1 VHRLSWFAILGLL
14 SLFCGLGDLATAA
27 ERPPNIVFILA
38 DDLGYGDVRCLNPVR
53 GQIPTPHMD
62 RLAAQG
68 MVFTDAH
75 STSAVCTPSRYALLT
90 GRYNWRTRLQ
100 QGVLGGFSPPLIAAD
115 RLTLPGLLRQHG
127 YRTACLGKWHLGMTM
142 PGQPGVRMGDG
153 IEDLPIDRLDWAKEI
168 ADGPTARGFD
178 EYFGISASLDMSP
191 FAFIEQSRFPKIPT
205 TVKTWV
211 RTGPAAADFEAV
223 DVLPALVRRSLGFLD
238 ARARD
243 RSPFLL
249 YLPLTS
255 PHTPV
260 VVSPE
265 WRGRSGLGDYA
276 DLVLQTDALV
286 GELMQA
292 LDRLG
297 LAENTIL
304 VMSSDNGFAPYVE
317 VSTRHEPSGD
327 RRGFKSDTWDGGHHV
342 PLIVRWPTQITPGT
356 RCDQVVGLN
365 DWMATC
371 ADLVGATLPGNAGE
385 DSVSLRP
392 LFTDPTCP
400 VRDHLVHHSINGK
413 FAIREGDWKLL
424 LCPGSGGWASPKDD
438 EAVRQGLPLVQLY
451 NLREDVGE
459 QRNLQA
465 QQPERVRRM
474 VARLRQIVNEGRS
487 TPGPRQAN
495 DAEIDLW
502 KRKTLPGVTAEQLAV
517 FETTP

>member
-1 VHRLSWFAILGLL
+1 
-14 SLFCGLGDLATAA
+14 
-27 ERPPNIVFILA
+27 
-38 DDLGYGDVRCLNPVR
+38 
-53 GQIPTPHMD
+53 
-62 RLAAQG
+62 
-68 MVFTDAH
+68 
-75 STSAVCTPSRYALLT
+75 
-90 GRYNWRTRLQ
+90 
-100 QGVLGGFSPPLIAAD
+100 
-115 RLTLPGLLRQHG
+115 
-127 YRTACLGKWHLGMTM
+127 
-142 PGQPGVRMGDG
+142 MGDG